1 MVATLVISERLEKRA
16 EVTLTTFPPPIFAG
30 TTSVSR
36 FHVFLPPPRGNASGG
51 LYMGLFR
58 LSWAIWS
65 SRDSRDRQHRRHDGQ
80 TALDGAA
87 WLGPAPPMLV
97 WDVVAPSRAS
107 SSHVYSQVKIWTPEK
122 ASVNLSLGKSLK
134 HQNTQNMYFLFCRVI
149 TKIRKINK
157 KSP

>member
-1 MVATLVISERLEKRA
+1 MLAVLVISERLKKRA
-16 EVTLTTFPPPIFAG
+16 EVTPTMFPLPIFAG
-30 TTSVSR
+30 TTSVPW
-36 FHVFLPPPRGNASGG
+36 FHVFLPPPRGNALGG

-65 SRDSRDRQHRRHDGQ
+65 RDGLHRRHDGQ
-80 TALDGAA
+80 TALGGAA
-87 WLGPAPPMLV
+87 WLGPTPPMLL

-107 SSHVYSQVKIWTPEK
+107 SSHVYSQVKIWTLEK

-149 TKIRKINK
+149 AKIRKIDR